1 MTAITAASLGVP
13 STFLSGDAGIFAAAE
28 ALVPG
33 IVTLPVSRGFG
44 PATSSLSPVCVRE
57 RIREGVARALFDP
70 GARHPASLAARW
82 EVEPEFANPVEA
94 YRGSFPGVDYP
105 APLAICP
112 RRLVQG
118 ASDPAFPVVKPR
130 RHRGDIFTTFYNDTA
145 YDLRE

>member
-82 EVEPEFANPVEA
+82 EVELEFANPVEA
-94 YRGSFPGVDYP
+94 YRGSYFSGVDYP
-105 APLAICP
+105 AP
-112 RRLVQG
+112 RRLRFARDDWFKV
-118 ASDPAFPVVKPR
+118 
-130 RHRGDIFTTFYNDTA
+130 
-145 YDLRE
+145 LRSLRFLW